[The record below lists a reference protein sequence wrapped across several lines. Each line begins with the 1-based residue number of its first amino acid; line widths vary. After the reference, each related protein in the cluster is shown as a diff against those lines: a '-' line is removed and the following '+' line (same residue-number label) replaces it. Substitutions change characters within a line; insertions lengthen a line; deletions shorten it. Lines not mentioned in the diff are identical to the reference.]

1 MQEDEQENI
10 PAFENVFREDD
21 EEEEDDAEVCT
32 IKDQKFYKATPL
44 WGGVLMRRCY
54 RYQETLVHKTT
65 SINREIS

>member
-44 WGGVLMRRCY
+44 WGGTYEAML
-54 RYQETLVHKTT
+54 
-65 SINREIS
+65 

>member
-21 EEEEDDAEVCT
+21 DEEDDAEVCT

-44 WGGVLMRRCY
+44 WGGTYEAML
-54 RYQETLVHKTT
+54 
-65 SINREIS
+65 